1 MTYVYTAELTQFADA
16 FWPTVNP
23 QRLPGTTVIAGST
36 ARESRLGGSDAV
48 GGTSLDG
55 YSAAMM
61 LLEPDGGQLSAKKSW
76 FLFDE
81 ELVALG
87 ADIRS
92 TAASQTVETIVENR
106 RIAAETGFTSGQRG
120 RWAHLASALAGAS
133 MGYYFPYDTAWKSLE
148 ETRSGAWSDINGRG
162 PATAVSARYRTLWF
176 DHGRMPNGATYAYVV
191 LPGKSEAATASY
203 AGSPAVRIIE
213 NNGEV
218 QSVIQAGLGIRA
230 ANFWTGGKSAA
241 GIGSDGVASVLVHQ
255 AGGVLNVAASDPTQA
270 NTGRLHIEVA
280 EAVSAVVFQDAGVG
294 VDQTAPVLRLSIDVN
309 NSHGKPFRVSARM
322 RTAP

>member
-1 MTYVYTAELTQFADA
+1 
-16 FWPTVNP
+16 VNP

-36 ARESRLGGSDAV
+36 ARESTVGGSNAV

-76 FLFDE
+76 FLFDD

-92 TAASQTVETIVENR
+92 TAAAQTVETIVENR
-106 RIAAETGFTSGQRG
+106 RLTAEADFTSGQRG
-120 RWAHLASALAGAS
+120 RWAHLASAVPGAS
-133 MGYYFPYDTAWKSLE
+133 IGYYFPDNTAWKTLE
-148 ETRSGAWSDINGRG
+148 ETRSGAWNAINRRG

-176 DHGRMPNGATYAYVV
+176 DHGRMPNGATYAYVI
-191 LPGKSEAATASY
+191 LPGKSEAETASY
-203 AGSPAVRIIE
+203 AGSPAVRIVE

-218 QSVIQAGLGIRA
+218 QSAIQAGLGIRA
-230 ANFWTGGKSAA
+230 VNFWTGAKSTM
-241 GIGSDGVASVLVHQ
+241 GIGCDGVASILVHR
-255 AGGVLNVAASDPTQA
+255 ANGRLNIAVSDPTQA

-280 EAVSAVVFQDAGVG
+280 EAIGAVVFQDAGVS
-294 VDQTAPVLRLSIDVN
+294 VDQTTPVLRISIDVN
-309 NSHGKPFRVSARM
+309 NSHGKPFHVAASL